1 MNLSTSYSVSME
13 PLAQSKLQGISFW
26 FIIIFITG
34 YVLVIAQKFL
44 IPLVLALFLW
54 YLANMLAK
62 RFGQLR
68 IGTWSPPGWLQYLLS
83 GVLLLLVVT
92 IILNIIATSINELV
106 EAAPSYQEILVKMM
120 GELRGWSRFVAMVL
134 PLDPISEIN
143 VDDLANEIASEFGNF
158 LVNLGLIAI
167 YMFFLFME
175 QRYIS
180 GKLTSVSPTEKQMK
194 RLSKLL
200 KEIDHDVQTYLGV
213 KTFVS
218 FITSII
224 GWLIMWMVGLEFA
237 GFWALLIFVLNFIPY
252 LGSIIA
258 TILPSIMA
266 LVQFESITSF
276 LVILLGI
283 GTVQFLIGNVLEP
296 SMMGR
301 SLNISPLVIIISLV
315 AWGVLWGIAG
325 MFLSI
330 PITMVAILIMYNFEN
345 TRWIALLL
353 SRDGKLKHEIEE

>member
-1 MNLSTSYSVSME
+1 ME
-13 PLAQSKLQGISFW
+13 TLAQSRLQAISHW

-62 RFGQLR
+62 KFGRLRF
-68 IGTWSPPGWLQYLLS
+68 GTWSPPVWLQFLLS
-83 GVLLLLVVT
+83 GMVVLLTVIL
-92 IILNIIATSINELV
+92 ILNIISGSISALI
-106 EAAPSYQEILVKMM
+106 EAAPYYQKNLVQVTE
-120 GELRGWSRFVAMVL
+120 ELRGWSRFMAMVL

-143 VDDLANEIASEFGNF
+143 VEGIVQHVASEFGNF
-158 LVNLGLIAI
+158 LLNLGLIAI

-180 GKLTSVSPTEKQMK
+180 GKLAAVSPTEKQLN

-200 KEIDHDVQTYLGV
+200 REIDHDVQAYLGV

-218 FITSII
+218 LLTGVIS
-224 GWLIMWMVGLEFA
+224 WVIMWLTGLEFA
-237 GFWALLIFVLNFIPY
+237 GFWALLIIVLNFIPN

-258 TILPSIMA
+258 TLLPGFMA
-266 LVQFESITSF
+266 LVQFDSF
-276 LVILLGI
+276 TPLLVVLVGI
-283 GTVQFLIGNVLEP
+283 GTVQFLIGNVMEP
-296 SMMGR
+296 AMMGR

-330 PITMVAILIMYNFEN
+330 PITMVAILIMYNFDN

-353 SRDGKLKHEIEE
+353 SRDGKLKQGSG

>member
-1 MNLSTSYSVSME
+1 ME
-13 PLAQSKLQGISFW
+13 PFSHTRLLGITLW

-34 YVLVIAQKFL
+34 YVLAIAEKFL

-62 RFGQLR
+62 RFGRLR
-68 IGTWSPPGWLQYLLS
+68 FGTWSPPGWLQFLFSGFVILLT
-83 GVLLLLVVT
+83 VMV
-92 IILNIIATSINELV
+92 ILNIITGSISSLV
-106 EAAPSYQEILVKMM
+106 EAAPSYQENLLQLIRD
-120 GELRGWSRFVAMVL
+120 LRGRSRLIAMTL
-134 PLDPISEIN
+134 PLDPISAIN
-143 VDDLANEIASEFGNF
+143 VDEVVRNVAAEFGNF

-180 GKLTSVSPTEKQMK
+180 GKLASVSPTEKQLK

-200 KEIDHDVQTYLGV
+200 KEIDHDVQAYVGV

-218 FITSII
+218 LLTGVIS
-224 GWLIMWMVGLEFA
+224 WVIMWLTGLEFA
-237 GFWALLIFVLNFIPY
+237 GFWALLIFILNFIPN

-258 TILPSIMA
+258 TIIPGIMA
-266 LVQFESITSF
+266 LVQFETVTPVF
-276 LVILLGI
+276 VILIGI
-283 GTVQFLIGNVLEP
+283 GTVQFLIGNVMEP
-296 SMMGR
+296 AMMGR

-315 AWGVLWGIAG
+315 AWGILWGIPG

-330 PITMVAILIMYNFEN
+330 PITMVAILIMYNFEH

-353 SRDGKLKHEIEE
+353 SRDGKLKHEISE

>member
-1 MNLSTSYSVSME
+1 ME
-13 PLAQSKLQGISFW
+13 PTAYSRLQGITLW

-62 RFGQLR
+62 RFGEIR
-68 IGTWSPPGWLQYLLS
+68 IRTWSPPGWLQYLLS
-83 GVLLLLVVT
+83 GFVILLTLIL
-92 IILNIIATSINELV
+92 ILNIVTGSISALV
-106 EAAPSYQEILVKMM
+106 EAAPSYQENLQRMI
-120 GELRGWSRFVAMVL
+120 GELRGWSRFIAMVL
-134 PLDPISEIN
+134 PLEPISEIN
-143 VDDLANEIASEFGNF
+143 VDELVRNVASEFGNF
-158 LVNLGLIAI
+158 LVNLGLIVI

-180 GKLTSVSPTEKQMK
+180 GKLTSVSPTEKQLK
-194 RLSKLL
+194 QISKLL
-200 KEIDHDVQTYLGV
+200 REIDHDVQTYIGV

-218 FITSII
+218 LLTGVISWT
-224 GWLIMWMVGLEFA
+224 IMWLAGLEFA
-237 GFWALLIFVLNFIPY
+237 GFWALLIFVLNFIPN

-258 TILPSIMA
+258 TILPGIMA
-266 LVQFESITSF
+266 LVQFESFAPFS
-276 LVILLGI
+276 VILLGI
-283 GTVQFLIGNVLEP
+283 GTIQFLIGNVLEP
-296 SMMGR
+296 AMMGR

-353 SRDGKLKHEIEE
+353 SRDGKLKHEVAD